1 MQQPSGRCPSAGKT
15 TEPPCGAAV
24 QPGAPAGA
32 WPESPRRSP
41 PGHAARP
48 RAQVCS
54 RHRPPRVQGGG
65 TRPRLPRSSAKPAC
79 RAAAWEW
86 GGAQSS
92 ATTSQGAFRVGE
104 VNPRARPE
112 SAFRRADSVGFS
124 LHLRV
129 KITQSPSVLETRL
142 APAARTCVWAPCTA
156 AGAAD
161 AESGGCSARG
171 VWTRGTGAGAVRG
184 QAQPG
189 GGPGQPAP
197 QHSTPSARGRR
208 RPASAVPAL
217 RARSDQAPTS
227 KPAGGSCEA
236 AEGRSV
242 ALTRVSGCPTATEP
256 AKRKAQRPRLCCRP
270 RLPEPRDARAS
281 ARVLQKRVSMRTA
294 SRVSVRVVPTATV
307 QRKPHVLFGHQ
318 SPTFVLRGASFICAR
333 TWGSARARLWFR
345 TPAPGA

>member
-1 MQQPSGRCPSAGKT
+1 MAQPCSRARRPGPGRRVPAGHLQATQPGRELRSAAGTGLRVSREAALGPGCP
-15 TEPPCGAAV
+15 GAA
-24 QPGAPAGA
+24 
-32 WPESPRRSP
+32 RSP
-41 PGHAARP
+41 PAGQRPGSGEGRGARP
-48 RAQVCS
+48 
-54 RHRPPRVQGGG
+54 PPRKGLSG
-65 TRPRLPRSSAKPAC
+65 S
-79 RAAAWEW
+79 
-86 GGAQSS
+86 
-92 ATTSQGAFRVGE
+92 GE

-129 KITQSPSVLETRL
+129 KITQLPSVLETRL

-184 QAQPG
+184 QAQPD

-208 RPASAVPAL
+208 RPASAVPAP

-256 AKRKAQRPRLCCRP
+256 AKREAQRPRLCCRP

-281 ARVLQKRVSMRTA
+281 ARVLQKRISMRTA

-318 SPTFVLRGASFICAR
+318 SPTFVLRGASFIRAR

>member
-1 MQQPSGRCPSAGKT
+1 MWRSRAAGRAGRGLAGESPPVTSRPRSQAASSGLQQAPASACPGRRHSAQ
-15 TEPPCGAAV
+15 AAPEQREAR
-24 QPGAPAGA
+24 QPGSGLGVGRGAELGHHLVLLPGGPALSG
-32 WPESPRRSP
+32 S
-41 PGHAARP
+41 
-48 RAQVCS
+48 
-54 RHRPPRVQGGG
+54 
-65 TRPRLPRSSAKPAC
+65 
-79 RAAAWEW
+79 
-86 GGAQSS
+86 
-92 ATTSQGAFRVGE
+92 GE

-129 KITQSPSVLETRL
+129 KITQLPSVLETRL

-184 QAQPG
+184 QAQPD

-208 RPASAVPAL
+208 RPASAVPAP

-236 AEGRSV
+236 AKGRSV

-256 AKRKAQRPRLCCRP
+256 AKREAQRPRLCCRP

-318 SPTFVLRGASFICAR
+318 SPTFVLRGASFIRAR